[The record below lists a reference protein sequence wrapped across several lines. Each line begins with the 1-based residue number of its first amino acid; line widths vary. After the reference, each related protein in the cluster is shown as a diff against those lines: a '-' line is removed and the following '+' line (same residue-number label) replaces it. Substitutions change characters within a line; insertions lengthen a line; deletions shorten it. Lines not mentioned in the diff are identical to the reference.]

1 MPQFTSI
8 AGILKE
14 VLKARGL
21 GSGDA
26 LAQLRGKWAAA
37 AGEKI
42 AQHASPQMIRDGRLT
57 LTVDSP
63 AWMSQLNMLAP
74 QIIEKINS
82 VLDEGAVRELK
93 FCLGT
98 PAKNEKSKKAAP
110 IKKREIS
117 PEEKDAIERAAAKIQ
132 DKELRSSAK
141 KLLSKSCKRVK

>member
-1 MPQFTSI
+1 MPHFTTI

-26 LAQLRGKWAAA
+26 LAKLRGKWTAAV
-37 AGEKI
+37 GGKI
-42 AQHASPQMIRDGRLT
+42 AQHAQPQMIRDGRLT

-63 AWMSQLNMLAP
+63 AWMSQLNMLSP
-74 QIIEKINS
+74 QIIEKINA
-82 VLDEGAVRELK
+82 VLDDGAVRELK
-93 FCLGT
+93 FCLGA
-98 PAKNEKSKKAAP
+98 PLRNEKEKKAAP
-110 IKKREIS
+110 IKKRELS
-117 PEEKDAIERAAAKIQ
+117 LEEKDAIESAAAKIQ

>member
-26 LAQLRGKWAAA
+26 LAKLRSKWATAV
-37 AGEKI
+37 GGKI
-42 AQHASPQMIRDGRLT
+42 AQHAQPQMIRDGRLT

-63 AWMSQLNMLAP
+63 AWMSQLNMLSP
-74 QIIEKINS
+74 EIIEKINA
-82 VLDEGAVRELK
+82 VLDDGAVRELK
-93 FCLGT
+93 FCLGM
-98 PAKNEKSKKAAP
+98 PLKNEREKKAAP
-110 IKKREIS
+110 IKKRELS
-117 PEEKDAIERAAAKIQ
+117 PEEKNAIERAAAKIG

-141 KLLSKSCKRVK
+141 KMLSKSCRRVK

>member
-37 AGEKI
+37 VGAKV

-63 AWMSQLNMLAP
+63 AWMSQLNMLSP

-82 VLDEGAVRELK
+82 VLEGGAVKELK

-98 PAKNEKSKKAAP
+98 PAKNEKLKKAAP
-110 IKKREIS
+110 IKKREVS
-117 PEEKDAIERAAAKIQ
+117 PEEKDAIERAAEKIQ
-132 DKELRSSAK
+132 DRELRSSAK

>member
-1 MPQFTSI
+1 MPKFTSI

-21 GSGDA
+21 GSGDT
-26 LAQLRGKWAAA
+26 LSKLRGKWANAV
-37 AGEKI
+37 GGKI
-42 AQHASPQMIRDGRLT
+42 AQHAQPQMIREGRLT

-63 AWMSQLNMLAP
+63 AWMSQLSMLSP
-74 QIIEKINS
+74 EIIEKINAA
-82 VLDEGAVRELK
+82 LEEGAVQELK

-98 PAKNEKSKKAAP
+98 PAKNDREKKAAP

-117 PEEKDAIERAAAKIQ
+117 PEEKEAIEAATAKIG